1 MWPPPIYQPKSNEEL
16 DELGVRFGLVD
27 RVNGKLE
34 FLHRTYAEYLM
45 AEYLFQGFQLEDDKH
60 NGLLDNEPIRKLI
73 ANEILI
79 KDQYNGV
86 RIFLDSMLKD
96 VFKTEEWKREINENY
111 RTAAFPER
119 LTQFVENVLPLGY
132 SRAIEKRHSNI
143 HLLIRLPPGIVEQ
156 N

>member
-1 MWPPPIYQPKSNEEL
+1 
-16 DELGVRFGLVD
+16 
-27 RVNGKLE
+27 
-34 FLHRTYAEYLM
+34 M

-143 HLLIRLPPGIVEQ
+143 HLLIRLPPGIVER